1 MMMATGLRPFSDVAA
16 QVLASTLAHD
26 PVNATFVGEHRHD
39 GMLPDPSPAAADVR
53 RAELHD
59 QLAAVDVAGVSSPDD
74 RVDAAILRTAL
85 RAELF
90 ELDQIRSAEWDPMHH
105 NPGNGLYALVSRD
118 FAPLEDRLRHLTQRL
133 RAVPAYLAA
142 ARERLGVMS
151 VIHLDTAQAQL
162 DGTLRLLDDTIPDAI
177 AHTRSAGD
185 LGAVIDR
192 ARAALIA
199 HKEWLANQRRLADHD
214 PRLGRQRFAAQL
226 ALTLDTVFDPADLL
240 ARAEADLTAVTERIV
255 DEAGRLANVARPD
268 TGTVRQVLD
277 KLAGDAPSDISVLR
291 ECRDALAGATDFL
304 RSRDLITVF
313 DDPIDVVAMPEIDRG
328 VAVAYCRP
336 AGPLE
341 VTPPP
346 TELAVSPTPA
356 GWSVDQV
363 HSFYRE
369 YNRHMLHD
377 LVAHEA
383 MPGHA
388 LQLAHSNR
396 YRGTT
401 PVRAVWWSGSFVE
414 GWAVYGEELMADH
427 GYRSAVS
434 PAAGPAL
441 RMQQLKM
448 QLRMIINA
456 IMDVRYHLGD
466 LDEAQAMALMVGRGF
481 QEDGEAAGKWRR
493 VQLTATQLST
503 YYVGYCEVRD
513 LLRDL
518 RQAHPEWTERRRH
531 DTVLSLGSPP
541 VRHLR
546 TLLGL

>member
-1 MMMATGLRPFSDVAA
+1 MTMAEPRPFSDVAA

-26 PVNATFVGEHRHD
+26 PVNATFLGEHRHD
-39 GMLPDPSPAAADVR
+39 GMLPDPSPTSADVR
-53 RAELHD
+53 RAEMHD
-59 QLAAVDVAGVSSPDD
+59 QLAAVDAADVTSADD

-90 ELDQIRSAEWDPMHH
+90 ELDHVRSAEWDPMHH
-105 NPGNGLYALVSRD
+105 NPGNGLYALVSRE
-118 FAPLEDRLRHLTQRL
+118 FAPLEERVRHLTQRL
-133 RAVPAYLAA
+133 RAVPAYLEA
-142 ARERLGVMS
+142 ARERLAVMS
-151 VIHLDTAQAQL
+151 LIHLDTAQTQL
-162 DGTLRLLDDTIPDAI
+162 DGTLRLLDDTIPEAI
-177 AHTRSAGD
+177 ARTRSAGD
-185 LGAVIDR
+185 LSAVVGR
-192 ARAALIA
+192 ARVAVVA
-199 HKEWLANQRRLADHD
+199 HKEWLANERRLAEHD
-214 PRLGRQRFAAQL
+214 PRLGSERFAAQL
-226 ALTLDTVFDPADLL
+226 ALTLDTAFDPADLL
-240 ARAEADLTAVTERIV
+240 ARAEADLAAVTERIV

-268 TGTVRQVLD
+268 ASTVRQVLD
-277 KLAGDAPSDISVLR
+277 ELAGDAPSDISVLR
-291 ECRDALAGATDFL
+291 ECRDALASTTDFL
-304 RSRDLITVF
+304 RTRDLITVF

-363 HSFYRE
+363 RSFYRE

-427 GYRSAVS
+427 GYRSQVS
-434 PAAGPAL
+434 PAAAAAL

-466 LDEAQAMALMVGRGF
+466 LDQAQAMALMVGRGF

-513 LLRDL
+513 LVREL
-518 RQAHPEWTERRRH
+518 RQAQPEWTERQRH
-531 DTVLSLGSPP
+531 DAVLSLGSPP

-546 TLLGL
+546 ALLGL

>member
-26 PVNATFVGEHRHD
+26 PVNATFLGEHRHD

-59 QLAAVDVAGVSSPDD
+59 QLAAVDAAGVSSADD

-177 AHTRSAGD
+177 AQTRSAGD

-199 HKEWLANQRRLADHD
+199 HKEWLANQRRLAHHD

-369 YNRHMLHD
+369 YNRHMLQD

-466 LDEAQAMALMVGRGF
+466 LDEPQAMALMVGRGF

>member
-1 MMMATGLRPFSDVAA
+1 MMATRPGPFSEVAA
-16 QVLASTLAHD
+16 AVLASTLAHD
-26 PVNATFVGEHRHD
+26 PVNATFLGEHRHD

-53 RAELHD
+53 RAELHHL
-59 QLAAVDVAGVSSPDD
+59 LAVIDTADVSSADD
-74 RVDAAILRTAL
+74 QVDAAILRTAL

-118 FAPLEDRLRHLTQRL
+118 FAPLDERLRHLTQRL
-133 RAVPAYLAA
+133 RAVPAYLDA

-151 VIHLDTAQAQL
+151 LIHLDTAQTQL
-162 DGTLRLLDDTIPDAI
+162 DGTLRLLDVTIPEAI
-177 AHTRSAGD
+177 AQARSADD
-185 LGAVIDR
+185 LSAVIDR
-192 ARAALIA
+192 ARVAVIA
-199 HKEWLANQRRLADHD
+199 HKEWLANQRRLAEHD
-214 PRLGRQRFAAQL
+214 PRLGDQRFAAQL
-226 ALTLDTVFDPADLL
+226 ALTLDTVFDPAQLL
-240 ARAEADLTAVTERIV
+240 ARAEADLAVVTERIV
-255 DEAGRLANVARPD
+255 DEAGRLASVGRPD
-268 TGTVRQVLD
+268 TGTVRQVLGE
-277 KLAGDAPSDISVLR
+277 LAADAPTDISVLR
-291 ECRDALAGATDFL
+291 ECRDALASATAFL
-304 RSRDLITVF
+304 RSRELVTVF

-363 HSFYRE
+363 RSFYRE

-427 GYRSAVS
+427 EYRSDIS
-434 PAAGPAL
+434 PGAGAAL

-456 IMDVRYHLGD
+456 ILDVRYHMGD
-466 LDEAQAMALMVGRGF
+466 LDEAQAMALMVDRGF
-481 QEDGEAAGKWRR
+481 QEEGEAAGKWRR
-493 VQLTATQLST
+493 VQLTAAQLST

-513 LLRDL
+513 LLREL
-518 RQAHPEWTERRRH
+518 RDARPEWTQRRRH
-531 DTVLSLGSPP
+531 DTVLGFGSPP

-546 TLLGL
+546 VLLGL

>member
-1 MMMATGLRPFSDVAA
+1 MMATRPSPFAEVAA
-16 QVLASTLAHD
+16 AVLASTLARD
-26 PVNATFVGEHRHD
+26 PVNATFLGEHRHD

-53 RAELHD
+53 RAELHN
-59 QLAAVDVAGVSSPDD
+59 QLAAVDAADVGSADD
-74 RVDAAILRTAL
+74 RVDAAILRTGL

-118 FAPLEDRLRHLTQRL
+118 FAPLDERLRHLTQRL
-133 RAVPAYLAA
+133 RAVPAYLDA

-151 VIHLDTAQAQL
+151 VIHLDTAQTQL
-162 DGTLRLLDDTIPDAI
+162 DGTLRLLDDTIPQAI
-177 AHTRSAGD
+177 AQTRSAGD
-185 LGAVIDR
+185 LSAVIER
-192 ARAALIA
+192 ARVAVIA
-199 HKEWLANQRRLADHD
+199 HKDWLASQRRLAEHD
-214 PRLGRQRFAAQL
+214 PRLGDQRFAAQL
-226 ALTLDTVFDPADLL
+226 ALTLDTVFDPAELL
-240 ARAEADLTAVTERIV
+240 ARAEADLAVVTEQIV
-255 DEAGRLANVARPD
+255 DEAGRLASVGRPD
-268 TGTVRQVLD
+268 TGTVGQVLD
-277 KLAGDAPSDISVLR
+277 ELAADAPTDISVLR
-291 ECRDALAGATDFL
+291 ECRDALASATDFL
-304 RSRDLITVF
+304 RSRELVTVF

-341 VTPPP
+341 VIPPP

-363 HSFYRE
+363 RSFYRE

-396 YRGTT
+396 YRGST

-427 GYRSAVS
+427 EYRSDVS
-434 PAAGPAL
+434 PGAGAAL

-456 IMDVRYHLGD
+456 ILDVRYHTGD
-466 LDEAQAMALMVGRGF
+466 LDEAQAMALMVERGF
-481 QEDGEAAGKWRR
+481 QEEGEAAGKWRR
-493 VQLTATQLST
+493 VQLTAAQLST

-518 RQAHPEWTERRRH
+518 RHASPEWTQRRRH
-531 DTVLSLGSPP
+531 DTVLGFGSPP

-546 TLLGL
+546 VLLGL

>member
-1 MMMATGLRPFSDVAA
+1 MMATRLSPFSEVAA
-16 QVLASTLAHD
+16 AVLASTLARD
-26 PVNATFVGEHRHD
+26 PVNATFLGEHRHD

-53 RAELHD
+53 RAELHH
-59 QLAAVDVAGVSSPDD
+59 QLAAVDAADVGSADD

-118 FAPLEDRLRHLTQRL
+118 FAPLDERLRHLTQRL
-133 RAVPAYLAA
+133 RAVPAYLDA

-151 VIHLDTAQAQL
+151 LIHLDTAQTQL
-162 DGTLRLLDDTIPDAI
+162 DGTLRLLDDTIPEAI
-177 AHTRSAGD
+177 AQTGSAGD
-185 LGAVIDR
+185 LSAVIER
-192 ARAALIA
+192 ARVAVIA
-199 HKEWLANQRRLADHD
+199 HKEWLANQRRLAEHD
-214 PRLGRQRFAAQL
+214 PRLGDQRFAAQL
-226 ALTLDTVFDPADLL
+226 ALTLDTVLDPTELL
-240 ARAEADLTAVTERIV
+240 ARAEADLAVVTERML
-255 DEAGRLANVARPD
+255 DEAGRLASVGRPD
-268 TGTVRQVLD
+268 TGTVRQVLAE
-277 KLAGDAPSDISVLR
+277 LAADAPTDISVLR
-291 ECRDALAGATDFL
+291 ECRDALASATDFL
-304 RSRDLITVF
+304 RSRELVTVF

-363 HSFYRE
+363 RSFYRE

-396 YRGTT
+396 YRGST

-427 GYRSAVS
+427 EYRSDVS
-434 PAAGPAL
+434 PGAGAAL

-456 IMDVRYHLGD
+456 ILDVRYHMGD
-466 LDEAQAMALMVGRGF
+466 LDEAQARALMVERGF
-481 QEDGEAAGKWRR
+481 QEEGEAAGKWRR
-493 VQLTATQLST
+493 VQLTAAQLST

-518 RQAHPEWTERRRH
+518 RHAGPEWTERRRH
-531 DTVLSLGSPP
+531 DTVLGFGSPP

-546 TLLGL
+546 VLLGL

>member
-1 MMMATGLRPFSDVAA
+1 MMATRPSPFAEVAA
-16 QVLASTLAHD
+16 AVLASTLARD
-26 PVNATFVGEHRHD
+26 PVNATFLGEHRHD

-53 RAELHD
+53 RAELHH
-59 QLAAVDVAGVSSPDD
+59 QLAAVDAADVSSADD
-74 RVDAAILRTAL
+74 RVDAAILRTGL

-118 FAPLEDRLRHLTQRL
+118 FAPLDERLRHLTQRL
-133 RAVPAYLAA
+133 RAVPAYLDA

-151 VIHLDTAQAQL
+151 VIHLDTAQTQL
-162 DGTLRLLDDTIPDAI
+162 DGTLRLLDDTIPQAI
-177 AHTRSAGD
+177 AQTRSAGD
-185 LGAVIDR
+185 LSAVIER
-192 ARAALIA
+192 ARVAVIA
-199 HKEWLANQRRLADHD
+199 HKDWLASQRRLAEHD
-214 PRLGRQRFAAQL
+214 PRLGDQRFAAQL
-226 ALTLDTVFDPADLL
+226 ALMLDTVFDPAELL
-240 ARAEADLTAVTERIV
+240 ARAEADLAVVTERIV
-255 DEAGRLANVARPD
+255 DEAGRLASVGRPD
-268 TGTVRQVLD
+268 TSTVGQVLD
-277 KLAGDAPSDISVLR
+277 ELAADAPTDISVLR
-291 ECRDALAGATDFL
+291 ECRDALASATDFL
-304 RSRDLITVF
+304 RSRELVTVF

-363 HSFYRE
+363 RSFYRE

-396 YRGTT
+396 YRGST

-427 GYRSAVS
+427 AYRSDIS
-434 PAAGPAL
+434 PGAGAAL

-456 IMDVRYHLGD
+456 ILDVRYHTGD
-466 LDEAQAMALMVGRGF
+466 LDEAQAMALMVERGF
-481 QEDGEAAGKWRR
+481 QEEGEAAGKWRR
-493 VQLTATQLST
+493 VQLTAAQLST

-518 RQAHPEWTERRRH
+518 RHACPEWTQRRRH
-531 DTVLSLGSPP
+531 DTVLGFGSPP

-546 TLLGL
+546 VLLGL

>member
-1 MMMATGLRPFSDVAA
+1 MMSTRPSSFSEVAA
-16 QVLASTLAHD
+16 AVLASTLAHD
-26 PVNATFVGEHRHD
+26 PVNATFLGEHRHD
-39 GMLPDPSPAAADVR
+39 GMLPDPSPAAADGR
-53 RAELHD
+53 RAELHHR
-59 QLAAVDVAGVSSPDD
+59 LAAVDTADVSSVDD

-105 NPGNGLYALVSRD
+105 NPGNGLHALVSRD
-118 FAPLEDRLRHLTQRL
+118 FAPLDERLRHLTQRL
-133 RAVPAYLAA
+133 RAVPAYLDA

-151 VIHLDTAQAQL
+151 LIHLDTAQTQL
-162 DGTLRLLDDTIPDAI
+162 DGTLRLLDDTIPEAI
-177 AHTRSAGD
+177 AQTRSAGD
-185 LGAVIDR
+185 LSAVIDR
-192 ARAALIA
+192 ARVAVIA
-199 HKEWLANQRRLADHD
+199 HKEWLANQRRLAEHD
-214 PRLGRQRFAAQL
+214 PRLGDQRFAAQL
-226 ALTLDTVFDPADLL
+226 ALTLDTVFDPAELL
-240 ARAEADLTAVTERIV
+240 ARAEADLAVVTERIV
-255 DEAGRLANVARPD
+255 DEAGRLAGVGRPD
-268 TGTVRQVLD
+268 TGTVRQVLGE
-277 KLAGDAPSDISVLR
+277 LAADAPTDISVLR
-291 ECRDALAGATDFL
+291 ECRDALASATDFL
-304 RSRDLITVF
+304 RSRELVTVF

-363 HSFYRE
+363 RSFYRE

-396 YRGTT
+396 YRGST

-427 GYRSAVS
+427 EYRSDVS
-434 PAAGPAL
+434 PGAGAAL

-456 IMDVRYHLGD
+456 VLDVRYHMDD
-466 LDEAQAMALMVGRGF
+466 LDEAQAMALMVERGF
-481 QEDGEAAGKWRR
+481 QEEGEAAGKWRR
-493 VQLTATQLST
+493 VQLTAAQLST

-518 RQAHPEWTERRRH
+518 RQARPEWTERRRH
-531 DTVLSLGSPP
+531 DTVLGFGSPP

-546 TLLGL
+546 ALLGL

>member
-1 MMMATGLRPFSDVAA
+1 
-16 QVLASTLAHD
+16 LAS
-26 PVNATFVGEHRHD
+26 
-39 GMLPDPSPAAADVR
+39 
-53 RAELHD
+53 
-59 QLAAVDVAGVSSPDD
+59 
-74 RVDAAILRTAL
+74 
-85 RAELF
+85 
-90 ELDQIRSAEWDPMHH
+90 
-105 NPGNGLYALVSRD
+105 
-118 FAPLEDRLRHLTQRL
+118 
-133 RAVPAYLAA
+133 
-142 ARERLGVMS
+142 
-151 VIHLDTAQAQL
+151 
-162 DGTLRLLDDTIPDAI
+162 
-177 AHTRSAGD
+177 
-185 LGAVIDR
+185 
-192 ARAALIA
+192 
-199 HKEWLANQRRLADHD
+199 QRRLAEHD
-214 PRLGRQRFAAQL
+214 PRLGDQRFAAQL
-226 ALTLDTVFDPADLL
+226 ALMLDTVFDPAELL
-240 ARAEADLTAVTERIV
+240 ARAEADLAVVTERIV
-255 DEAGRLANVARPD
+255 DEAGRLASVGRPD
-268 TGTVRQVLD
+268 TSTVGQVLD
-277 KLAGDAPSDISVLR
+277 ELAADAPTDISVLR
-291 ECRDALAGATDFL
+291 ECRDALASATDFL
-304 RSRDLITVF
+304 RSRELVTVF

-363 HSFYRE
+363 RSFYRE

-396 YRGTT
+396 YRGST

-427 GYRSAVS
+427 EYRSDVS
-434 PAAGPAL
+434 PGAGAAL

-456 IMDVRYHLGD
+456 ILDVRYHTGD
-466 LDEAQAMALMVGRGF
+466 LDEAQAMALMVERGF
-481 QEDGEAAGKWRR
+481 QEEGEAAGKWRR
-493 VQLTATQLST
+493 VQLTAAQLST

-518 RQAHPEWTERRRH
+518 RHASPEWTQRRRH
-531 DTVLSLGSPP
+531 DTVLGFGSPP

-546 TLLGL
+546 VLLGL

>member
-1 MMMATGLRPFSDVAA
+1 MMTTRPSPFSEVAA
-16 QVLASTLAHD
+16 AVLASALAHD
-26 PVNATFVGEHRHD
+26 PVNATFLGEHRHD
-39 GMLPDPSPAAADVR
+39 GMLPDPSPAAADAR
-53 RAELHD
+53 RAELHH
-59 QLAAVDVAGVSSPDD
+59 QLAAVDAADVSSADD

-118 FAPLEDRLRHLTQRL
+118 FAPLDERLRHLTQRL
-133 RAVPAYLAA
+133 RAVPAYLDA

-151 VIHLDTAQAQL
+151 LIHLDTAQTQL
-162 DGTLRLLDDTIPDAI
+162 DGTLRLLDDTIPEAI
-177 AHTRSAGD
+177 AQTRSAGD
-185 LGAVIDR
+185 LSAVLER
-192 ARAALIA
+192 ARVAVIA
-199 HKEWLANQRRLADHD
+199 HKEWLANQRRLAEHD
-214 PRLGRQRFAAQL
+214 PRLGDQRFAAQL
-226 ALTLDTVFDPADLL
+226 ALTLDTVFDPAELL
-240 ARAEADLTAVTERIV
+240 ARAEADLAVVTERIV
-255 DEAGRLANVARPD
+255 DEAGRLARVGRSD
-268 TGTVRQVLD
+268 TGTVRQVLGE
-277 KLAGDAPSDISVLR
+277 LAADAPTDISVLR
-291 ECRDALAGATDFL
+291 ECRDALASATDFL
-304 RSRDLITVF
+304 RSRELVTVF

-363 HSFYRE
+363 RSFYRE

-427 GYRSAVS
+427 EYRSDIS
-434 PAAGPAL
+434 PGAGAAL

-456 IMDVRYHLGD
+456 ILDVRYHMGD
-466 LDEAQAMALMVGRGF
+466 LDEAQAMALMVDRGF
-481 QEDGEAAGKWRR
+481 QEEGEAAGKWRR
-493 VQLTATQLST
+493 VQLTAAQLST

-513 LLRDL
+513 LLREL
-518 RQAHPEWTERRRH
+518 RDARPEWTQRRRH
-531 DTVLSLGSPP
+531 DTVLGFGSPP

-546 TLLGL
+546 ALLGL

>member
-1 MMMATGLRPFSDVAA
+1 MATRSSPFSEIAA

-26 PVNATFVGEHRHD
+26 PVNATFLGEHRHD

-59 QLAAVDVAGVSSPDD
+59 QLTAVDAADVGSADD

-90 ELDQIRSAEWDPMHH
+90 ELDQIRSAEWDPMPH
-105 NPGNGLYALVSRD
+105 NPGNGLYALISRD
-118 FAPLEDRLRHLTQRL
+118 FAPLEERLRHLTQRL
-133 RAVPAYLAA
+133 RTVPAYLDA

-151 VIHLDTAQAQL
+151 LIHLDTAQAQL
-162 DGTLRLLDDTIPDAI
+162 DGTLRLLDDTIPEVVAQ
-177 AHTRSAGD
+177 TRSAGD
-185 LGAVIDR
+185 IGAVIDR
-192 ARAALIA
+192 ARVAVLA
-199 HKEWLANQRRLADHD
+199 HKEWLANRRRLAEHD
-214 PRLGRQRFAAQL
+214 PRLGGQRFAAQL

-240 ARAEADLTAVTERIV
+240 ARAEADLAAVTERIV

-277 KLAGDAPSDISVLR
+277 ELAADAPSDISVLR

-304 RSRDLITVF
+304 RRRDLITVF
-313 DDPIDVVAMPEIDRG
+313 DDPIDVVVMPEIDRG

-341 VTPPP
+341 ATPPP

-356 GWSVDQV
+356 DWSVAQV
-363 HSFYRE
+363 RSFYRE

-396 YRGTT
+396 YRGST

-427 GYRSAVS
+427 EYRSDVS
-434 PAAGPAL
+434 PAADGAL

-493 VQLTATQLST
+493 VQLTAAQLST

-518 RQAHPEWTERRRH
+518 RRAHPDWTERQRH
-531 DTVLSLGSPP
+531 DAVLALGSPP

-546 TLLGL
+546 ALLGL

>member
-1 MMMATGLRPFSDVAA
+1 MMTTRPSPFSEVAA
-16 QVLASTLAHD
+16 AVLASALAHD
-26 PVNATFVGEHRHD
+26 PVNATFLGEHRHD
-39 GMLPDPSPAAADVR
+39 GMLPDPSPAAADAR
-53 RAELHD
+53 RAELHH
-59 QLAAVDVAGVSSPDD
+59 QLAAVDAADVSSADD

-118 FAPLEDRLRHLTQRL
+118 FAPLDERLRHLTQRL
-133 RAVPAYLAA
+133 RAVPAYLDA

-151 VIHLDTAQAQL
+151 LIHLDTAQTQL
-162 DGTLRLLDDTIPDAI
+162 DGTLRLLDDTIPEAI
-177 AHTRSAGD
+177 AQTRSAGD
-185 LGAVIDR
+185 LSAVLER
-192 ARAALIA
+192 ARVAVIA
-199 HKEWLANQRRLADHD
+199 HKEWLANQRRLAEHD
-214 PRLGRQRFAAQL
+214 PRLGDQRFAAQL
-226 ALTLDTVFDPADLL
+226 ALTLDTVFDPAELL
-240 ARAEADLTAVTERIV
+240 ARAEADLAVVTERIV
-255 DEAGRLANVARPD
+255 DEAGRLARVGRSD
-268 TGTVRQVLD
+268 TGTVRQVLGE
-277 KLAGDAPSDISVLR
+277 LAADAPTDISVLR
-291 ECRDALAGATDFL
+291 ECRDALASATDFL
-304 RSRDLITVF
+304 RSRELVTVF

-363 HSFYRE
+363 RSFYRE

-427 GYRSAVS
+427 EYRSDVS
-434 PAAGPAL
+434 PGAGAAL

-456 IMDVRYHLGD
+456 ILDVRYHMGD
-466 LDEAQAMALMVGRGF
+466 LDEAQAMALMVERGF
-481 QEDGEAAGKWRR
+481 QEEGEAAGKWRR
-493 VQLTATQLST
+493 VRLTAAQLST

-518 RQAHPEWTERRRH
+518 RRTRPEWTERRRH
-531 DTVLSLGSPP
+531 DTVLGFGSPP

-546 TLLGL
+546 ALLGL

>member
-1 MMMATGLRPFSDVAA
+1 MAPRLGPFSEVAA

-26 PVNATFVGEHRHD
+26 PVNATFLGAHRHD

-59 QLAAVDVAGVSSPDD
+59 QLTAVDAAGVSSADD

-105 NPGNGLYALVSRD
+105 NPGNGIYALVSRD
-118 FAPLEDRLRHLTQRL
+118 FAPLEERLRHLTQRL

-142 ARERLGVMS
+142 ARERLGEMS
-151 VIHLDTAQAQL
+151 LIHLDTAQAQL
-162 DGTLRLLDDTIPDAI
+162 DGTLRLLDDTIPEAI
-177 AHTRSAGD
+177 AQTRPAGD
-185 LGAVIDR
+185 LSAVIDR
-192 ARAALIA
+192 ARVAVIA
-199 HKEWLANQRRLADHD
+199 HKEWLANQRPSAEHD
-214 PRLGRQRFAAQL
+214 PRLGGQRFAAQL
-226 ALTLDTVFDPADLL
+226 ALTLDTAFDPSDLL
-240 ARAEADLTAVTERIV
+240 ARADGDLAAVTERIV

-277 KLAGDAPSDISVLR
+277 ELAADAPSDISVLR
-291 ECRDALAGATDFL
+291 ECRDALASATDFL
-304 RSRDLITVF
+304 RSSELITVY

-363 HSFYRE
+363 RSFYRE

-396 YRGTT
+396 YRGAT

-427 GYRSAVS
+427 GYRSDVS
-434 PAAGPAL
+434 PGAGAAL

-456 IMDVRYHLGD
+456 ILDVRYHLGD
-466 LDEAQAMALMVGRGF
+466 LDEAQAMALMVGSGF

-493 VQLTATQLST
+493 VRLTAAQLST

-513 LLRDL
+513 LLWDL
-518 RQAHPEWTERRRH
+518 RRAHPEWTEGQRH
-531 DTVLSLGSPP
+531 DAVLGLGSPP

-546 TLLGL
+546 ALLGL

>member
-1 MMMATGLRPFSDVAA
+1 MMATRPGPFSEVAA
-16 QVLASTLAHD
+16 AVLASTLAHD
-26 PVNATFVGEHRHD
+26 PVNATFLGEHRHD

-53 RAELHD
+53 RAELHHL
-59 QLAAVDVAGVSSPDD
+59 LAAFDTADVSSADD
-74 RVDAAILRTAL
+74 QVDAAILRTAL

-118 FAPLEDRLRHLTQRL
+118 FAPLDERLRHLTQRL
-133 RAVPAYLAA
+133 RAVPAYLDA

-151 VIHLDTAQAQL
+151 LIHLDTAQTQL
-162 DGTLRLLDDTIPDAI
+162 DGTLRLLDVTIPEAI
-177 AHTRSAGD
+177 AQARSADD
-185 LGAVIDR
+185 LSAVIDR
-192 ARAALIA
+192 ARVAVIA
-199 HKEWLANQRRLADHD
+199 HKEWLANQRRLAEHD
-214 PRLGRQRFAAQL
+214 PRLGDQRFAAQL
-226 ALTLDTVFDPADLL
+226 ALTLDTVFDPAQLL
-240 ARAEADLTAVTERIV
+240 ARAEADLAVVTERIV
-255 DEAGRLANVARPD
+255 DEAGRLASVDRPD
-268 TGTVRQVLD
+268 TGTVRQVLGE
-277 KLAGDAPSDISVLR
+277 LAADAPTDISVLR
-291 ECRDALAGATDFL
+291 ECRDALASATAFL
-304 RSRDLITVF
+304 RSRELVTVF

-363 HSFYRE
+363 RSFYRE

-427 GYRSAVS
+427 EYRSDIS
-434 PAAGPAL
+434 PGAGAAL

-456 IMDVRYHLGD
+456 ILDVRYHMGD
-466 LDEAQAMALMVGRGF
+466 LDEAQAMALMVDRGF
-481 QEDGEAAGKWRR
+481 QEEGEAAGKWRR
-493 VQLTATQLST
+493 VQLTAAQLST

-513 LLRDL
+513 LLREL
-518 RQAHPEWTERRRH
+518 RDARPEWTQRRRH
-531 DTVLSLGSPP
+531 DTVLGFGSPP

-546 TLLGL
+546 VLLGL

>member
-1 MMMATGLRPFSDVAA
+1 MMATRPSPFSEVAA
-16 QVLASTLAHD
+16 AVLASTLAHD
-26 PVNATFVGEHRHD
+26 PVNATFLGEHGHD

-53 RAELHD
+53 RAELHH
-59 QLAAVDVAGVSSPDD
+59 QLAAVDTADVSSADD
-74 RVDAAILRTAL
+74 QVDAAILRTAL

-118 FAPLEDRLRHLTQRL
+118 FAPLDERLRHLTQRL
-133 RAVPAYLAA
+133 RAVPAYLDA

-151 VIHLDTAQAQL
+151 LIHLDTAQTQL
-162 DGTLRLLDDTIPDAI
+162 DGTLRLLDVTIPEAI
-177 AHTRSAGD
+177 AQARSADD
-185 LGAVIDR
+185 LSAVIDR
-192 ARAALIA
+192 ARVAVIA
-199 HKEWLANQRRLADHD
+199 HKEWLANQRRLAEHD
-214 PRLGRQRFAAQL
+214 PRLGDQRFAAQL
-226 ALTLDTVFDPADLL
+226 ALTLDTVFDPAQLL
-240 ARAEADLTAVTERIV
+240 ARAEADLAVVTERIV
-255 DEAGRLANVARPD
+255 DEAGRLASVGRPD
-268 TGTVRQVLD
+268 TGTVRQVLGE
-277 KLAGDAPSDISVLR
+277 LAADAPTDISVLR
-291 ECRDALAGATDFL
+291 ECRDALASATAFL
-304 RSRDLITVF
+304 RSRELVTVF

-363 HSFYRE
+363 RSFYRE

-427 GYRSAVS
+427 EYRSDIS
-434 PAAGPAL
+434 PGAGAAL

-456 IMDVRYHLGD
+456 ILDVRYHMGD
-466 LDEAQAMALMVGRGF
+466 LDEAQAMALMVDRGF
-481 QEDGEAAGKWRR
+481 QEEGEAAGKWRR
-493 VQLTATQLST
+493 VQLTAAQLST
-503 YYVGYCEVRD
+503 YYVGYCEVRG

-518 RQAHPEWTERRRH
+518 RHARPEWTQRQRH
-531 DTVLSLGSPP
+531 DTVLGFGSPP

-546 TLLGL
+546 VLLGL